1 MSKKNKPPKFHHYV
15 PKTYLKHWLDGSGK
29 IYIYDKKTG
38 NIRPSSINGQY
49 FGKNNLN
56 TITYP
61 DDTKGYWVEK
71 SYSEIEGIMSPV
83 LNKVASSV
91 LANSGDVT
99 YEDKLMMS
107 LFVSIQFWRLPVN
120 DAYIDSQIDSGDLM
134 SLGLSAIN
142 TETGEKVSSEV
153 ARPFYEHISSTDLFR
168 KAYPALRALLD
179 VARDGKYDSLKD
191 WSFYYQ
197 SPGFNLTSDNPIL
210 YFKKPSQN
218 SIFDNFILPLSPGVL
233 LIAKENPPDSLDSG
247 MSTDLNILQMCHA
260 NQFVAGADEAYLRV
274 IANEYEQKFKS
285 IPLHDI
291 EEHIYKKFFQAT
303 EK

>member
-1 MSKKNKPPKFHHYV
+1 MTRRSKPPKFHHYV
-15 PKTYLKHWLDGSGK
+15 PKTYLKHWLDNSNK

-38 NIRPSSINGQY
+38 YIRASSINGQY

-61 DDTKGYWVEK
+61 DNTKGYWVER
-71 SYSEIEGIMSPV
+71 SYSEIESMMSPV

-91 LANSGDVT
+91 LSNSGDVT

-120 DAYIDSQIDSGDLM
+120 DAYIDSQIDSGDLA
-134 SLGLSAIN
+134 SLGLSATN
-142 TETGEKVSSEV
+142 AMTGEKVSSEI
-153 ARPFYEHISSTDLFR
+153 AQSFYEHVSSTDLFR

-179 VARDGKYDSLKD
+179 VVREGKYDSLKN

-210 YFKKPSQN
+210 YFNKPSHK
-218 SIFDNFILPLSPGVL
+218 SIFDDFILPLSPGVL
-233 LIAKENPPDSLDSG
+233 LVAKECPPDSLDSG
-247 MSTDLNILQMCHA
+247 MSTDLNILQICHA
-260 NQFVAGADEAYLRV
+260 NQFVAGTNEAYLRS
-274 IANEYEQKFKS
+274 IADEYEQHFKAT
-285 IPLHDI
+285 PLDKI
-291 EEHIYKKFFQAT
+291 EELIYERMFGST
-303 EK
+303 